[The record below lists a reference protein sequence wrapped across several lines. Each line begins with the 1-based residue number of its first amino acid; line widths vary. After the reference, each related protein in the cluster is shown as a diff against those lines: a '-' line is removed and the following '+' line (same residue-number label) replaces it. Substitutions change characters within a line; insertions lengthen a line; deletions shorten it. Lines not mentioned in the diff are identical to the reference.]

1 VRRLTL
7 RSLIRRCLT
16 GQRHDQ
22 VIRGAFQLAQ
32 GSICKRNYFDRKFP
46 VGVAGSPLF
55 CRKAVIGIPAQV
67 MPVFSLPMESPNF
80 PMGVENGACR
90 ESPIRLLESTFPA
103 LSFVMLGAGTGIAAG
118 DLS

>member
-1 VRRLTL
+1 MIRSFEVLFSWL
-7 RSLIRRCLT
+7 RE
-16 GQRHDQ
+16 
-22 VIRGAFQLAQ
+22 AFVSAII
-32 GSICKRNYFDRKFP
+32 SIEKFP

-103 LSFVMLGAGTGIAAG
+103 ISFVMLGAGTGIAAG